1 MNLRTSRFATTVLT
15 CSVLGALGACSA
27 NSSSDKPSTPA
38 TPSTQQQVTTTAQN
52 FMHAWMAVEPMDGK
66 TMCALQTKA
75 ARPNFDEDG
84 GTLAGCIAQH
94 KRDSTADTTGG
105 ASRAPLSISLSN
117 VQDVAASQTHPAGK
131 GVLAT
136 MHRAGEKPFRYAL
149 RVVKD
154 GNQWHIEQRNDVGS
168 RYRHTAD
175 PVAAVLAERE

>member
-1 MNLRTSRFATTVLT
+1 MNLRTSRLATAVLT

-27 NSSSDKPSTPA
+27 NSSPDKATAPT
-38 TPSTQQQVTTTAQN
+38 TPSPQQQVTTVARN
-52 FMHAWMAVEPMDGK
+52 FMHAWMAVTPSDGK
-66 TMCALQTKA
+66 TMCELQTKA

-84 GTLAGCIAQH
+84 GTLAGCIARRKQ
-94 KRDSTADTTGG
+94 DSTADTNG
-105 ASRAPLSISLSN
+105 ASRAPLSISISN
-117 VQDVAASQTHPAGK
+117 FQDVPASRTHPAGK

-175 PVAAVLAERE
+175 PVASVLAERE